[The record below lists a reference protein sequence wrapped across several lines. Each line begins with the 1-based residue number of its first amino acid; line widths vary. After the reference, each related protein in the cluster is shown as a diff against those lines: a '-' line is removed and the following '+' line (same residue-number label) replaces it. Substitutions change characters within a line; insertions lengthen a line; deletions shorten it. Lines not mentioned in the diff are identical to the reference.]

1 MPKCFMHINVCNNIF
16 NGKTEE
22 SLLKNGKL
30 SDNKN
35 KQIYLLFH
43 LTVRKSSEYVRLL
56 KARCK
61 IASKRIAT
69 IYI

>member
-1 MPKCFMHINVCNNIF
+1 MQINVCNNIF

-43 LTVRKSSEYVRLL
+43 LTVRKSSEYV
-56 KARCK
+56 KTFK
-61 IASKRIAT
+61 SKMQNCI
-69 IYI
+69 